1 MIAFAAACDA
11 VAATPAKSLKI
22 ERLSAYFRSLDPP
35 DLAAAARFTAGKPLG
50 AADDRKLAIGGRTIL
65 AAARRAWNVDDVALS
80 AGYRETGDLGEAL
93 GPLLREPATPSLF
106 TETLTPAAF
115 AAILDEIA
123 SASGPSAG
131 KKREHACERILRACR
146 TEREAVYAIKIL
158 TGDLRIG
165 LREGLV
171 LDAIAAAFAREPA
184 AVRRAA
190 MAAGDVGAVALAA
203 RTGTLEAIEVRYG
216 APVGFMLASPV
227 AFGSDYRELSEG
239 AWLVENK
246 YDGIRAQAHKQGDAV
261 KLYSRTFSEISR
273 AFPEVVT
280 ALRAQRGDFILD
292 GEIVARRDG
301 AVLPFRYLQPR
312 LQRVDPS
319 AELQAEIPVTFVAFD
334 LLANG
339 KTFLIDEPLVERRAL
354 LAEALTS
361 APALETAQWQS
372 LEPGADPS
380 VVARLFDEARA
391 LGNEGLVFKRTD
403 APYAPGRRGKWWLK
417 LKRELST
424 LDCVV
429 VAVEWGHGK
438 RAKVLSD
445 YTFAVRRSA
454 DDGELLPIGKAYT
467 GLTDA
472 EIAEMTQWF
481 LAHRIGSGERRT
493 IVVEPSIVV
502 EIAFDIIQKS
512 DLHASGFALRFPRIA
527 RLRPDK
533 PAGEADTMADVE
545 RIYAEMLER
554 EGVAR

>member
-171 LDAIAAAFAREPA
+171 LDAIAAAFARKPA